1 MRGRGITRGYYRM
14 PERTAEALDQ
24 EGWFYTGDQATM
36 DTKGY
41 IQIVGR
47 KKEMIIRGGFNIYPR
62 EIEEIYYKHPSVLE
76 IAIVGLPDTVLG
88 EITCAAIKLKQ
99 GHFVDEA
106 TIKDYI
112 KNKVADY
119 KVPDRIIFLDKL
131 PMTESGKIKKIALET
146 ILREQMEATLR

>member
-1 MRGRGITRGYYRM
+1 
-14 PERTAEALDQ
+14 
-24 EGWFYTGDQATM
+24 
-36 DTKGY
+36 
-41 IQIVGR
+41 
-47 KKEMIIRGGFNIYPR
+47 MIIRGGFNIYPR

-99 GHFVDEA
+99 GHFVDEV
-106 TIKDYI
+106 TMKDYI

-146 ILREQMEATLR
+146 MLREQMEATLR